1 MQAESSNAFFQK
13 IACARGNVIATPCRF
28 SPSQWK
34 NGNLIF
40 ITPENL
46 SLEKT
51 VFENLSMPLA
61 MEGTPWEIARKR
73 IFAELR
79 FWFGEKDAETFSP
92 VRANELSLEER
103 SRLLLACACA
113 ANLHAHAVAVSES
126 VSLSDKLFKML
137 KSRAEHDAFS
147 LVLENP
153 PADYF
158 LQADEIFISG
168 AGIPNLF
175 IGKILGTGAGE
186 FFAETPSGTQ
196 IHGKLCGTLP
206 EEIPEGA
213 DVNIFLP
220 PEILRI
226 DAFPPEENFFEL
238 GEGGEIFF
246 DGHLH
251 FREFKLRGNAAVL
264 RAAATQRQSL
274 ETADTGTPYAWFF
287 PEDALGFFNW

>member
-28 SPSQWK
+28 SPAQWK

-51 VFENLSMPLA
+51 VFENISMPLA
-61 MEGTPWEIARKR
+61 MAGTPWEIARER
-73 IFAELR
+73 ILAELR
-79 FWFGEKDAETFSP
+79 FWFGERDAETFSP
-92 VRANELSLEER
+92 LRANELSLEER

-113 ANLHAHAVAVSES
+113 ANRHERAVAVSES
-126 VSLSDKLFKML
+126 AALSDKLFKML
-137 KSRAEHDAFS
+137 KSRAEQEAFS

-153 PADYF
+153 PANYF
-158 LQADEIFISG
+158 LQADEIIVSG
-168 AGIPNLF
+168 ESVPNLF
-175 IGKILGTGAGE
+175 IGKILGAGAGE

-196 IHGKLCGTLP
+196 IHGKLCGVLP
-206 EEIPEGA
+206 DEIPEGS

-238 GEGGEIFF
+238 DEGGEIFF

-274 ETADTGTPYAWFF
+274 ETAGDDTPYAWFF
-287 PEDALGFFNW
+287 PEDALGFF